1 MKYHHI
7 PRRRIL
13 AISPVSRGFAFVVL
27 EEPHQLLDWGVARCR
42 RRTRTKTGWSYV
54 RSECLH
60 KIGRHLKQ
68 YQPGLVLMEDCAA
81 PTSRRCHDIQRFM
94 NSILKFAVS
103 RKVPV
108 RTFSSEDVE
117 KAFSRFGARKQPEIA
132 RVIGNYFPEL
142 MPLPRHREI
151 FNGEDIRM
159 SLYSAMSLIFTLFD
173 SEE

>member
-13 AISPVSRGFAFVVL
+13 AVSPVSRGFAFVVF

-42 RRTRTKTGWSYV
+42 RRTRTKSGWSYA

-60 KIGRHLKQ
+60 RIGRYLKQ
-68 YQPGLVLMEDCAA
+68 YQPGLVVMEDCAA
-81 PTSRRCHDIQRFM
+81 PGSRRCHDVQKFL

-103 RKVPV
+103 KRVPV
-108 RTFSSEDVE
+108 RTFSVEDTH
-117 KAFSRFGARKQPEIA
+117 KAFSHFSAANKEDIA
-132 RVIGNYFPEL
+132 KVIGNYFPEL
-142 MPLPRHREI
+142 LPLPRHREI
-151 FNGEDIRM
+151 FSGEDVRM
-159 SLYSAMSLIFTLFD
+159 SLFSAMALVFTLFH